1 MQRRVPNLWRKE
13 SEPARLYE
21 LYIVRLLIAHRHA
34 DIVAACRKIRSYARG
49 AERQAALFTYT
60 HEIDALCALGKF
72 EAAWLQWRRRDRE
85 SGRRDKLRGRKRSAA
100 DPWSMMYDH
109 APLLYFRGRYEEGCR
124 LLETALG
131 MSIES
136 GNVPSYDLLFHVYNG
151 DRRPKIRP
159 RVTLTHF
166 YEKLEK
172 SLTHWK
178 HWEAF
183 INGFS
188 PKLFHVGRVRRE
200 ELLEHPERL
209 EDFFRRLMELRDKRT
224 TSGVTRGQKDLI
236 GNPNEIKKWQDDTR
250 LRLEKLQRKQAVS
263 QLNARLARFFPDVEV

>member
-1 MQRRVPNLWRKE
+1 
-13 SEPARLYE
+13 
-21 LYIVRLLIAHRHA
+21 
-34 DIVAACRKIRSYARG
+34 
-49 AERQAALFTYT
+49 
-60 HEIDALCALGKF
+60 
-72 EAAWLQWRRRDRE
+72 
-85 SGRRDKLRGRKRSAA
+85 
-100 DPWSMMYDH
+100 MMYDY

-188 PKLFHVGRVRRE
+188 PKLFYVGRVQRK

-209 EDFFRRLMELRDKRT
+209 EDFFRRLMEVRDRRT

-236 GNPNEIKKWQDDTR
+236 GNPKEIKKWQDDTR
-250 LRLEKLQRKQAVS
+250 LCLEKLQRKQAVS
-263 QLNARLARFFPDVEV
+263 HLNARLQRLFPDVEV